1 MKGFSLI
8 AVVLVLV
15 SGCAGG
21 VKRSFTIATDP
32 PDAEIR
38 VISGEGL
45 SEEKYRSPAEITVRL
60 PKDSVLLNKNMLE
73 VSKPQYKTKKM
84 QLRSIKDGES
94 LKISLDRLVRYRLQY
109 SLLAPVK
116 SDVLAF
122 QDNLLSISLAI
133 EERWIRM
140 DLKNRSSRQL
150 KILWDRAEYT
160 DFNNSQHRVMH
171 SGIRY
176 QDRNDRIPA
185 QSIPP
190 NGSVQPQIMSIR
202 AIAYSQEKKDYE
214 SKPLFPLDSDVALD
228 LKGRVF
234 YLFLPVEYDRQIIPY
249 NFKIQITDVV
259 KE

>member
-1 MKGFSLI
+1 
-8 AVVLVLV
+8 
-15 SGCAGG
+15 
-21 VKRSFTIATDP
+21 
-32 PDAEIR
+32 
-38 VISGEGL
+38 
-45 SEEKYRSPAEITVRL
+45 
-60 PKDSVLLNKNMLE
+60 
-73 VSKPQYKTKKM
+73 M